1 MTFLK
6 LILIC
11 VTFLQNRYKF
21 AFSPS
26 ILSNKLQTPAYYLS
40 GPTD

>member
-1 MTFLK
+1 MMFLK
-6 LILIC
+6 WILIC

-26 ILSNKLQTPAYYLS
+26 MLSNKLQTPAYYLS
-40 GPTD
+40 APID